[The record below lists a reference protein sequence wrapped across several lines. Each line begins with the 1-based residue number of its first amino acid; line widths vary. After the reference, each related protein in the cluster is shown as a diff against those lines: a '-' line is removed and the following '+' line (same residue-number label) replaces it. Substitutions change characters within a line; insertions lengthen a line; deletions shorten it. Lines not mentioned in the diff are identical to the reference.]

1 MDDITCDGT
10 CDELEITHD
19 IFKWC
24 KELQELYDKLK
35 AEIIADILS
44 SGVVSDEE
52 TI

>member
-1 MDDITCDGT
+1 MDDETCDGT

-24 KELQELYDKLK
+24 QELQEIYDKLK

-44 SGVVSDEE
+44 SGDLDQD
-52 TI
+52 

>member
-1 MDDITCDGT
+1 MDDIT

-24 KELQELYDKLK
+24 QELQETYDKLK

-44 SGVVSDEE
+44 SGVLSDEE